1 MSDPMI
7 DLRNI
12 TFRYDDMQEKKTLDD
27 ISLTIEKGE
36 WVTIIGSNGS
46 GKSTLV
52 KMING
57 ILVPDEGEVYIDGK
71 ILSEETVWDIREQV
85 GMVFQNPDNQFVGT
99 TVEDDVAFGME
110 NKGVPREEMIERVH
124 AVLERVGMSDYLSAE
139 PSNLSGGQKQ
149 RVAIAGILALEPDVI
164 ILDES
169 TSMLDPM
176 ARQGIMDTID
186 EIKRQS
192 QLTVIAITHDIDE
205 ATLADRIVVMDS
217 GNIVGQGSPEI
228 IFSYGEDLINLGL
241 DLPFA
246 ERLKFELKNKG
257 IAVPK
262 EYMTEEGL
270 LDWLWTS
277 K

>member
-1 MSDPMI
+1 MSEPMI

-71 ILSEETVWDIREQV
+71 ILSEETVWAIREQV

-110 NKGVPREEMIERVH
+110 NKGVPREEMLERVH
-124 AVLERVGMSDYLSAE
+124 TVLERVGMSDYLSAE

-149 RVAIAGILALEPDVI
+149 RVAIAGVLALEPDVI

-176 ARQGIMDTID
+176 ARQGVMDTIG

-205 ATLADRIVVMDS
+205 ATLADRIVVMDK
-217 GNIVGQGSPEI
+217 GEIVGQGSPET
-228 IFSYGEDLINLGL
+228 IFSYGEDLVNLGL

-246 ERLKFELKNKG
+246 ERLKIELKSKG

-270 LDWLWTS
+270 LDFLWTS